1 MVRARKTPPDGRGN
15 SGGARQGTPGR
26 VYPQRADLRAQKIS
40 VPPSAEYGQGERLRR
55 SQQVVPMAGA
65 PAVPSPAVGAG
76 PAAPSAGGTGGAAP
90 SPDFFRATER
100 PDEPLTHGLASGPG
114 AGSDVLRRNAS
125 MTDPLAIQL
134 RALYQRFPSQE
145 LADLLMDLG

>member
-1 MVRARKTPPDGRGN
+1 MVRARKTPVDGR
-15 SGGARQGTPGR
+15 GGARQGAPGA
-26 VYPQRADLRAQKIS
+26 VYPQRADLRAQKVS
-40 VPPSAEYGQGERLRR
+40 VPPSAEYGQAERLRR

-65 PAVPSPAVGAG
+65 PAVPQPAVGAG
-76 PAAPSAGGTGGAAP
+76 PAAPPRPGGTGGAAGT
-90 SPDFFRATER
+90 PDFFRETER

-114 AGSDVLRRNAS
+114 MGPAMANPA